1 MAEAVEVDRH
11 RRSEEGEDRR
21 QLRHHSGAW
30 ESCHLRADQSA
41 GQHFLKEEKGA
52 TRP

>member
-41 GQHFLKEEKGA
+41 GQHFSKEEKGA